1 MNPRRAL
8 ALAVTLCLTL
18 ASCGGPRLPEQ
29 LTFAGKSLKKGSEW
43 NLEGVQGVVFIPE
56 GEKLRDAT
64 LQVGI
69 LTSTD
74 HKTARELNVWIM
86 KQYRLAQVT
95 RWHESVTADTACKVG
110 QSKLPFREFAAVHV
124 CRDGRGMAVCVEADA
139 QLIMAMAEA
148 NSDGTDWDAVC
159 TSQWDLYRGEL
170 EALADRV
177 VSQR

>member
-1 MNPRRAL
+1 MNRRHLTSL
-8 ALAVTLCLTL
+8 ALTLCLTL
-18 ASCGGPRLPEQ
+18 VSCGGPRLPEE
-29 LTFAGKSLKKGSEW
+29 LTFAGRNLKKGSEW

-95 RWHESVTADTACKVG
+95 RWHESVTADTACKLG

-124 CRDGRGMAVCVEADA
+124 CKDGRGMAVCVEADA
-139 QLIMAMAEA
+139 LLAMAIVQS
-148 NSDGTDWDAVC
+148 NSDGTDGDVVC
-159 TSQWDLYRGEL
+159 AAQWDLYRGEL

>member
-1 MNPRRAL
+1 MAAL
-8 ALAVTLCLTL
+8 ALALALTL
-18 ASCGGPRLPEQ
+18 PSCGGPRLPAE
-29 LTFAGKSLKKGSEW
+29 LRFAGQTLKKATEW
-43 NLEGVQGVVFIPE
+43 SLEGVQGVVFVPE
-56 GEKLRDAT
+56 GEKLRDSS

-95 RWHESVTADTACKVG
+95 RWHESVSVDTACKVG
-110 QSKLPFREFAAVHV
+110 QSKVPFREFAAVHV

-139 QLIMAMAEA
+139 QLIMAMQQAGA
-148 NSDGTDWDAVC
+148 DGTDWDAVC
-159 TSQWDLYRGEL
+159 AAQWEAYRGEL
-170 EALADRV
+170 ETLAERV

>member
-1 MNPRRAL
+1 MTAL
-8 ALAVTLCLTL
+8 ALGLGLTL
-18 ASCGGPRLPEQ
+18 PSCGGPRLPQQ
-29 LTFAGKSLKKGSEW
+29 LTFAGQNLKKASEW
-43 NLEGVQGVVFIPE
+43 SLEGVQGVVFIPE

-69 LTSTD
+69 LTSTE

-95 RWHESVTADTACKVG
+95 RWHESVAADTACKVG
-110 QSKLPFREFAAVHV
+110 QSKVPFREFAAVHV

-139 QLIMAMAEA
+139 QLAMAIVQA
-148 NSDGTDWDAVC
+148 NSDGNDWDAVC
-159 TSQWDLYRGEL
+159 TSQWDTYRGEL

-177 VSQR
+177 AGQR